1 MKKIQAVLKDIAQ
14 KSLLLASLID
24 EAIRVGALTQER
36 ANDLVQGLSVRGQ
49 LASSLETMLY
59 WTADDIGDPAVIE
72 EFQELAVCTRDYLYW
87 VEDTVCQI
95 RATLRNAVDC
105 IER

>member
-36 ANDLVQGLSVRGQ
+36 ANDLVQGLASGDSWLIVWKPCCIGVRMMSAIQ
-49 LASSLETMLY
+49 
-59 WTADDIGDPAVIE
+59 P
-72 EFQELAVCTRDYLYW
+72 
-87 VEDTVCQI
+87 
-95 RATLRNAVDC
+95 
-105 IER
+105 

>member
-49 LASSLETMLY
+49 LADSLETMLH
-59 WTADDIGDPAVIE
+59 WCADDVGDPAVIE
-72 EFQELAVCTRDYLYW
+72 EFQELAVCMRDYLFW

-95 RATLRNAVDC
+95 RVALRSTADC
-105 IER
+105 VER